1 LSETVASPAN
11 RTTPSRVCYS
21 SKDGLWARMT
31 RITIRWTGH
40 GRVAYALVWRSSA
53 SRVPQTTQTLRLP
66 RNSKQ
71 KFVRRSAEE
80 SARPRIHPNGP
91 AVRQTWQ
98 KREAQRI
105 CLTSPGILGNPAIG
119 AVSNRLPAGRREAQR
134 GRGDDG

>member
-1 LSETVASPAN
+1 VFVILKRRALGENGSDHDTVNGHAGWLMRWFDAAVRPG
-11 RTTPSRVCYS
+11 SRKPLRRCVC
-21 SKDGLWARMT
+21 LE
-31 RITIRWTGH
+31 
-40 GRVAYALVWRSSA
+40 
-53 SRVPQTTQTLRLP
+53 
-66 RNSKQ
+66 NSKQ